1 MDLGLGGKVALV
13 CGASRGLGRACAQ
26 RMAEEGASLAI
37 CARHVN
43 KLEQAAREIEADCGV
58 DVLPIV
64 ADQSRRQDVERT
76 VWKTLERFGRIDI
89 LITNTSGPPV
99 GPALDFAD
107 EPWEQAFQTLLMS
120 VVRLCR
126 SIVPAMREQGG
137 GAIVCNTSF
146 TAREPD
152 PGMGLSNVFR
162 AGILAFDKTLS
173 RELAADGIR
182 VNCVCPGPFDTE
194 RMQELTDRAAKDS
207 GAAREDITRRWTD
220 RVPLGRL
227 LDPQELAGLVAFLCS
242 LQASG
247 ITGTAIS
254 VDGGLLHGL

>member
-1 MDLGLGGKVALV
+1 MDLGLTGKVALV

-26 RMAEEGASLAI
+26 RLAQEGVSLAI
-37 CARHVN
+37 CARRADP
-43 KLEQAAREIEADCGV
+43 LEQAAREIRAAYNV
-58 DVLPIV
+58 DVLPVV
-64 ADQSRRQDVERT
+64 ADLSRPQDVEQTART
-76 VWKTLERFGRIDI
+76 TLERFDRIDI
-89 LITNTSGPPV
+89 LITNSGGPPV
-99 GPALDFAD
+99 GTALDFAD
-107 EPWEQAFQTLLMS
+107 VHWEQAFQGLLMS

-126 SIVPAMREQGG
+126 NIAPAMREQGG
-137 GAIVCNTSF
+137 GAILCNTSF

-162 AGILAFDKTLS
+162 AGVVALAKTLS

-194 RMQELTDRAAKDS
+194 RMQELIDQAAKHS
-207 GAAREDITRRWTD
+207 GAKREDIARRWTD

-227 LDPQELAGLVAFLCS
+227 LDPQELAAMVAFLCS
-242 LQASG
+242 PQATG
-247 ITGTAIS
+247 ITGTAIP

>member
-26 RMAEEGASLAI
+26 RLAEEGTQLAI
-37 CARHVN
+37 CARSVDP
-43 KLEQAAREIEADCGV
+43 LEQTAREIRAACSV
-58 DVLPIV
+58 DVLPII
-64 ADQSRRQDVERT
+64 ADQNRPQDVERT
-76 VWKTLERFGRIDI
+76 VRTTFERFGRIDI
-89 LITNTSGPPV
+89 LITNTGGPPV
-99 GPALDFAD
+99 GTALDFAD
-107 EPWEQAFQTLLMS
+107 EPWERAFQGLLMS

-126 SIVPAMREQGG
+126 SVVPSMREQGG

-162 AGILAFDKTLS
+162 AGVVALAKTLS

-182 VNCVCPGPFDTE
+182 INCVCPGPFATE
-194 RMQELTDRAAKDS
+194 RMQELIDQAAKHS
-207 GAAREDITRRWTD
+207 GAKREDIARRWTD

-227 LDPQELAGLVAFLCS
+227 LDPQELAAMVAFLCS
-242 LQASG
+242 PQASG